1 MRICKDKYMKAI
13 IDLKTQCFII
23 NFLNKLSR
31 DGNPSNFWA
40 GFGFRIL
47 KESVKKSDGFLRI
60 PDSYFWRIPD
70 SDSGF

>member
-1 MRICKDKYMKAI
+1 M
-13 IDLKTQCFII
+13 
-23 NFLNKLSR
+23 LSSQEESDYTSHR